1 MNLTYI
7 EWDLI
12 QWTANCFTVIATA
25 VYIKMVC
32 IIETLHYSGNLETRL
47 VEILILNI
55 YLFCIWLIWRF

>member
-25 VYIKMVC
+25 AYIKM
-32 IIETLHYSGNLETRL
+32 IYITGTLHYWRNPETRL
-47 VEILILNI
+47 VGILILNI
-55 YLFCIWLIWRF
+55 YLFCI